1 MLLESK
7 IYAFLEMRVK
17 MGYTRFGKFIRKL
30 MVDNDETLKDL
41 AELLDVST
49 AFVSSVLIGKKPVP
63 KNWLESLSDHYNLD
77 DEKINEL
84 SDAYD
89 ESKNAIKIDVSD
101 CEVGKK
107 KLALQF
113 QRRLSSLSEEEVKSL
128 LDILG
133 KEGN

>member
-1 MLLESK
+1 
-7 IYAFLEMRVK
+7 

-49 AFVSSVLIGKKPVP
+49 AFVSSVLTGKKPAP
-63 KNWLESLSDHYNLD
+63 MNWVDALSNHYNLNG
-77 DEKINEL
+77 DERNEL
-84 SDAYD
+84 SDVFD
-89 ESKNAIKIDVSD
+89 ESKKIVKIDVSD